1 MKTDAFNAAMARLEE
16 VLLERWEPER
26 QDPWSFAFAWMTRGI
41 PMSCYA
47 HIYPDMEGFIFRA
60 INPFCVE
67 LDKRPLVAEFIHRV
81 NFAQP
86 IGNWAIDLDTG
97 DTRFKN
103 GVYFRGGELTDNLIR
118 NVIESS
124 LVFVYHDIMGFVK
137 LQTGGTVAEALAA
150 RGTDHGVGIP
160 EGMNVQGD
168 PLG

>member
-1 MKTDAFNAAMARLEE
+1 MKVEAFNAAMARLEE

-26 QDPWSFAFAWMTRGI
+26 QDPWSFSFSWVAGSI
-41 PMSCYA
+41 PISCYA
-47 HIYPDMEGFIFRA
+47 QINPEMEGFIFRA
-60 INPFCVE
+60 ILPARVGP
-67 LDKRPLVAEFIHRV
+67 DKRSLVAEFIHRI

-103 GVYFRGGELTDNLIR
+103 GVYFGGGELTDNLIR

-137 LQTGGTVAEALAA
+137 LQTGATLAEALAV
-150 RGTDHGVGIP
+150 RGQDHGAGIMAP
-160 EGMNVQGD
+160 RMREA
-168 PLG
+168 